1 MKSHKVA
8 ISPSM
13 LSADPL
19 HLAKEL
25 ADVEAAGADFHHVD
39 VMDGHFVNNLTY
51 GPPMV
56 QAIKKVSK
64 IPLDVHIMV
73 SNPDEVALEYVRAG
87 ADILIFHVEAARHSH
102 RLIQAIRTEGA
113 KAGIA
118 LNPGTPLSAVESL
131 IPFVDVILVMS
142 VNPGFGGQ
150 SFIPQSVDRIKTLA
164 EMIKKQGRQ
173 GDVVI
178 QVDGGI
184 DEKNV
189 AQVVQ
194 AGARMIV
201 AGSFIYGAKDRRAQI
216 EKLRNNAHKDGS

>member
-1 MKSHKVA
+1 MKSSKVL

-19 HLAKEL
+19 NLGREL
-25 ADVEAAGADFHHVD
+25 ADVEAGGADFHHVD

-56 QAIKKVSK
+56 KAVKKVSK

-73 SNPDEVALEYVRAG
+73 TNPDEVALQYVDAG
-87 ADILIFHVEAARHSH
+87 ADILSFHVEAARHSH
-102 RLIQAIRTEGA
+102 RLVQAIQAEGA

-118 LNPGTPLSAVESL
+118 INPGTPLTDVEPL
-131 IPFVDVILVMS
+131 IPFVDVVTVMS

-150 SFIPQSVDRIKTLA
+150 SFIPQSLERIKDLA
-164 EMIKKQGRQ
+164 AMIKKHGREN
-173 GDVVI
+173 DIVI

-184 DEKNV
+184 DDKNV
-189 AQVVQ
+189 SKVVQ

-201 AGSFIYGAKDRRAQI
+201 AGSFVYGAKDRRAQI
-216 EKLRNNAHKDGS
+216 EKLRGNAH

>member
-1 MKSHKVA
+1 MKSSNVL

-19 HLAKEL
+19 HLGKEL
-25 ADVEAAGADFHHVD
+25 ADVEAGGADFHHVD

-56 QAIKKVSK
+56 KAIKKVAK

-73 SNPDEVALEYVRAG
+73 SNPDEVALQYVDAG
-87 ADILIFHVEAARHSH
+87 ADILTFHVEAARHSH
-102 RLIQAIRTEGA
+102 RLIQTIRAEGA

-118 LNPGTPLSAVESL
+118 IDPGTPLVDVEPL
-131 IPFVDVILVMS
+131 IPFVDVITIMS

-150 SFIPQSVDRIKTLA
+150 SFIPQSLERIKELTA
-164 EMIKKQGRQ
+164 MIKRYGREN
-173 GDVVI
+173 DIII

-184 DEKNV
+184 DDKNV
-189 AQVVQ
+189 SKVVQ

-201 AGSFIYGAKDRRAQI
+201 AGSFVYGAKDRRAQI
-216 EKLRNNAHKDGS
+216 EKLRGNAH